1 MQIRNINV
9 YTEGTEE
16 KKAERNFKLSVDRT
30 VTTVYTVYEQ
40 MNGEPVNRQL
50 HVHDKKAQRK

>member
-9 YTEGTEE
+9 YTAGTEE

-40 MNGEPVNRQL
+40 TNGEPVNRQL